1 MLRRRISFAGSL
13 SEAGKAYRSRPA
25 DPDELW
31 LDRTQLFLGTLR
43 ESCYRIVGSAA
54 QQGVLYEISPLLY
67 GRPRHSSRHHP
78 SRVDP
83 RYAAAHVR
91 AIRPV
96 ARPVPACWWRCC
108 AVLCM
113 HG

>member
-31 LDRTQLFLGTLR
+31 LDRTQLFLATLR

-67 GRPRHSSRHHP
+67 GHPRHSLRPTHRALIGTTPPHTSARHAR
-78 SRVDP
+78 S
-83 RYAAAHVR
+83 
-91 AIRPV
+91 
-96 ARPVPACWWRCC
+96 ARPMPIACWWR
-108 AVLCM
+108 
-113 HG
+113 